1 MNRPYIS
8 HYGQCMLNIFFATPP
23 LSLEKRYGSFAG
35 GGSAAPSLG
44 ILMLAAVARDD
55 GCDCTVVDA
64 SALALSEP
72 ELLERLGT
80 ARPDI
85 LCLSSTTLAIFNASA
100 FAAAA
105 KRLCPNLIVVI
116 GGPHVTAA
124 PRETMERFAAFDIA
138 VVGEGELTLVE
149 LLRALKDTKTPS
161 TVSGLLCREGE
172 ALRDTGR
179 RPFITALDSLPS
191 PAWDLLEGFPARY
204 LPAPFKVQQLPAAT
218 LVTSRGCPN
227 TCIFCDRSVFGSSC
241 HAYSAD
247 YVVRQIVELH
257 RRYGIR
263 EFSFEDDTFIT
274 FKTRLKEICE
284 RLIEL
289 KLDISWSCLGRVNHV
304 TPENLRLMR
313 KAGCWQISFGIE
325 SGSQE
330 ILSLIN
336 KRVTLDQI
344 RQAVRLSREAGI
356 RSKGFFIL
364 GHPGETRETL
374 QMTIDFALE
383 LPLDDISVCLM
394 TPFPGTELYA
404 RAAEFGEFD
413 PDWGNMNLLN
423 VVFVP
428 HGLTREDLESA
439 QKELI
444 RRFYFR
450 PRIVADYGKRLL
462 HNPAMV
468 RGLWGGF
475 RSLLQST
482 RGAST

>member
-1 MNRPYIS
+1 MK
-8 HYGQCMLNIFFATPP
+8 HHGQSMLKVFFATPP

-35 GGSAAPSLG
+35 GGSAVPSLG
-44 ILMLAAVARDD
+44 ILMLAAVARQE

-64 SALALSEP
+64 SALALTEP
-72 ELLERLGT
+72 ELLERL
-80 ARPDI
+80 AAIRPDI
-85 LCLSSTTLAIFNASA
+85 LCLSSTTLAIFNANA

-105 KRLCPNLIVVI
+105 KRILPKLTVII
-116 GGPHVTAA
+116 GGPHVTAV
-124 PRETMERFAAFDIA
+124 PVETMERFPALDIA
-138 VVGEGELTLVE
+138 VIGEGELTLVE
-149 LLRALKDTKTPS
+149 LLRALQADSPLA
-161 TVSGLLCREGE
+161 VVPGLLFREGNQLC
-172 ALRDTGR
+172 ATGR
-179 RPFITALDSLPS
+179 RPFIADLDSLPS
-191 PAWDLLEGFPARY
+191 PAWDLLEGFPGRY
-204 LPAPFKVQQLPAAT
+204 LPAPFKVQHLPAAT

-241 HAYSAD
+241 HAFSAD

-257 RRYGIR
+257 QRYGIR

-274 FKTRLKEICE
+274 FKARLKEICE
-284 RLIEL
+284 RLIAL
-289 KLDISWSCLGRVNHV
+289 RLDISWSCLGRANHV
-304 TPENLRLMR
+304 TPENLQLMR

-344 RQAVRLSREAGI
+344 RQAVRMTRQAGI

-374 QMTIDFALE
+374 RMTFDFALE

-428 HGLTREDLESA
+428 HGLTREDLEVA
-439 QKELI
+439 QKELV
-444 RRFYFR
+444 RHFYFR
-450 PRIVADYGKRLL
+450 FSVVADYCRRLL
-462 HNPAMV
+462 RNPGML

-475 RSLLQST
+475 RALLQGT
-482 RGAST
+482 RRASS